1 MTNVTNI
8 NDHLAFS
15 CGCGSVKFSLL
26 KSGGIE
32 CSSCLAVVDAQWG
45 QKDSVLSRLAK
56 MQAVRGA
63 VLLVLYADKVEC
75 GDQSDCHA
83 SVVVLGGDVAG
94 AAEAA
99 LAKMESS
106 LYT

>member
-32 CSSCLAVVDAQWG
+32 CSNCLAVVDAQWG
-45 QKDSVLSRLAK
+45 CKDSVLSRLAK
-56 MQAVRGA
+56 IQAARGA
-63 VLLVLYADKVEC
+63 VLLALFADKVEC
-75 GDQSDCHA
+75 GDESACHA
-83 SVVVLGGDVAG
+83 SEVVRGGDVVG

-99 LAKMESS
+99 LAKMDVS
-106 LYT
+106 